1 MKVDEQFIDSTI
13 LEEGFNLSTLYCF
26 YDDMLNLK
34 STLEE
39 LRDTAIDMRLKK
51 DAVDAERKLYYLTGN
66 IEIVLGVIS
75 MKEMTIF
82 EFTEFGELCWN

>member
-13 LEEGFNLSTLYCF
+13 LEEGFNLTKLYCF
-26 YDDMLNLK
+26 YDDMLSLRN
-34 STLEE
+34 TLEE
-39 LRDTAIDMRLKK
+39 LRDTAIEMLLKK
-51 DAVDAERKLYYLTGN
+51 DAVDAERKLYYLNGN
-66 IEIVLGVIS
+66 IEIVLSVIN

>member
-13 LEEGFNLSTLYCF
+13 LEEGFNLTKLYCF
-26 YDDMLNLK
+26 YDDMLSLRN
-34 STLEE
+34 TLEE
-39 LRDTAIDMRLKK
+39 LRDTAIEMLLKK
-51 DAVDAERKLYYLTGN
+51 DAVDAERKLYYLNGN
-66 IEIVLGVIS
+66 IEIVLSVIS